1 MGTRNL
7 QIEKPMKSRGK
18 LDEARQTCRAGDTA
32 KPRPVSAPMR
42 RTRSGVSAKA
52 AAGETAHPRAPVN
65 GHNGRAHPTDG
76 AASLVCVESD
86 PPVRRRFG
94 LRGSAPWAARH
105 AAKHAAET
113 AARNAEPVMPGSAR
127 ATLRTPA
134 EAESLKDRIRRLHS
148 ALARI
153 AEFRRNLSARFYE
166 LGLELRTI
174 REQKLYEAKGYYSFE
189 AFVDRE
195 VPVGRATAVKLS
207 RVPEVFLEGA
217 ATHFGLDAVLSAL
230 DALEEGAPA
239 HEAAAGPPAPARPAK
254 PPRRQ

>member
-1 MGTRNL
+1 M
-7 QIEKPMKSRGK
+7 KPRGK
-18 LDEARQTCRAGDTA
+18 LDEARQSCRAGDIA
-32 KPRPVSAPMR
+32 KQRPVPAPMR

-52 AAGETAHPRAPVN
+52 VTGEQPHLRAPGN
-65 GHNGRAHPTDG
+65 GHNGQTHASEG
-76 AASLVCVESD
+76 AASLVCVEAES
-86 PPVRRRFG
+86 PGRRRFG

-134 EAESLKDRIRRLHS
+134 EAESLKERIHRLHS

-153 AEFRRNLSARFYE
+153 AELRRSLPAHFYE

-195 VPVGRATAVKLS
+195 VPIGKATATKLS
-207 RVPEVFLEGA
+207 RVPDVFFEGA
-217 ATHFGLDAVLSAL
+217 ATHFGLDAVLAAL
-230 DALEEGAPA
+230 DALEESVAP
-239 HEAAAGPPAPARPAK
+239 HDVVAGPVVPVRPAK